1 VLEQWR
7 EEPVDGED
15 ITQPYGGKMQSKT
28 VWLAATMLSTVMT
41 SASFAADEAT
51 FLQDAIQGSLAEVQ
65 MGELAQQK
73 GSSEDVKTFGQ
84 TLVTDHSKSIEEA
97 SALAQS
103 MSLEVPAEPKAEAR
117 QEYEKLQGLKGAEFD
132 REFAEHMV
140 MDHQKE
146 IEKFEEQA
154 QGGSDEVAR
163 FAKQTLPVLNTHLD
177 LAKKIEAQQK

>member
-1 VLEQWR
+1 M
-7 EEPVDGED
+7 EPRRGHMVDAKD
-15 ITQPYGGKMQSKT
+15 ITPTVMVKEMQGKML
-28 VWLAATMLSTVMT
+28 WLAATVMSGALT
-41 SASFAADEAT
+41 SASFAADEST

-65 MGELAQQK
+65 MGELAQQN
-73 GSSEDVKTFGQ
+73 GSSEDVKAFGQ
-84 TLVTDHSKSIEEA
+84 TLVTDHSKSMEQA

-103 MSLEVPAEPKAEAR
+103 MDVEVPTEPKPEAQ

-132 REFAEHMV
+132 KEFAEHMV

-146 IEKFEEQA
+146 IEKFEGQA
-154 QGGSDEVAR
+154 QSGDEVAK